1 MGGMGSGPYRRH
13 NSTSRYLHLDVNKLH
28 RGGWLEPGRAC
39 SWQWTWGYYDDK
51 STISIAALA
60 GSLRLTFRVKDN
72 GGKDWQSV
80 EQYVEIERTPCNYGG
95 TRPWFLCPRCGR
107 RVSVLYGAK
116 AFYCRA
122 CHCIAY
128 QSQSETYED
137 RCFRRA
143 NKLRQ
148 RMGGEPGC
156 EAYIPKPKG
165 MRWATHERVVQE
177 VRELENAGFLATAAR
192 FPSLRGMI
200 W

>member
-13 NSTSRYLHLDVNKLH
+13 NSTSGYLRLDVNKLY

-39 SWQWTWGYYDDK
+39 SWQWTWSYGDK
-51 STISIAALA
+51 SSISIVALA
-60 GSLRLTFRVKDN
+60 DGLRLSFRVRE
-72 GGKDWQSV
+72 GGGEEWQDV
-80 EQYVEIERTPCNYGG
+80 MQEVAIDRTPCNYGG

-143 NKLRQ
+143 NNLRQ

-156 EAYIPKPKG
+156 QSHIPKPKWV
-165 MRWATHERVVQE
+165 RWATYERVVRE
-177 VRELENAGFLATAAR
+177 VEELEGNGLLAAVAR
-192 FPSLRGMI
+192 FPALRGMI
-200 W
+200 

>member
-1 MGGMGSGPYRRH
+1 MGGMGSGPGRRH
-13 NSTSRYLHLDVNKLH
+13 NSASGYLRLDVNKLH

-39 SWQWTWGYYDDK
+39 SWQWTWGYSEDK

-60 GSLRLTFRVKDN
+60 GSLRLTFRVKSS
-72 GGKDWQSV
+72 GEDWQSV
-80 EQYVEIERTPCNYGG
+80 AQDVEIDRTPCNYGG
-95 TRPWFLCPRCGR
+95 ERPWFRCPRCGR

-122 CHCIAY
+122 CHLIAY
-128 QSQSETYED
+128 QSQSEGYED

-148 RMGGEPGC
+148 RLGGEPG
-156 EAYIPKPKG
+156 AGALLFKPKW
-165 MRWATHERVVQE
+165 MRWPTFENIERE
-177 VRELENAGFLATAAR
+177 VRELENNGLLAMAAR
-192 FPSLRGMI
+192 FPSLRGMA

>member
-13 NSTSRYLHLDVNKLH
+13 NSASGYLRLDVNKLH
-28 RGGWLEPGRAC
+28 RGGWLEPGRAY
-39 SWQWTWGYYDDK
+39 SWQWTWGNYDDK

-60 GSLRLTFRVKDN
+60 GSLRLSFRMKSS
-72 GGKDWQSV
+72 GEDWQSV
-80 EQYVEIERTPCNYGG
+80 EQYVEIDRTPCNYGG

-107 RVSVLYGAK
+107 RVSVIYGAK

-156 EAYIPKPKG
+156 QNHIPKPKWV
-165 MRWATHERVVQE
+165 RWATHARVVQE
-177 VRELENAGFLATAAR
+177 VEELEGNGLLAAVAR
-192 FPSLRGMI
+192 FPGLRCLI
-200 W
+200 